1 MSIRKLVLTAMA
13 AVFTI
18 GASGAAFV
26 AVQEARNRAAATAA
40 LQRTELAAALL
51 RLGQALSS
59 ERTFSV
65 IRTTLPVAASAEQIR
80 ELEALS
86 RDTDAALAE
95 VRAALTLADGPAYA
109 APATALAGAPDR
121 LRAARPAILEAA
133 ARPAPERRIPA
144 ELAPAA
150 VFEGITRPLET
161 ALDVAHGE
169 VTRASGHLGSTITV
183 ARLAWE
189 LSHAAVAGILPVS
202 TAIRS
207 GRALTPAD
215 LETVARHEGAKTV
228 IAANIRR
235 TIDLLGQ
242 PPRLA
247 GALADLQARFFDGA
261 DRRIQALVAAGRA
274 GNAYPMTLD
283 EYSRFGPPATRIPYD
298 LRDAA
303 LTDALERARADRA
316 AASWNL
322 AVAVALGFA
331 LALLIAGTAWLVLR
345 RVVAPVV
352 ALTGTVAQ
360 LADGRHDVIVPNRGR
375 QDEIGHMAEA
385 IEVLRTN
392 AITAGEVARA
402 AAAEQ
407 AAKVAR
413 AERAEALI
421 RGFEADIATVLQDLA
436 AAVAPLDSTADLIG
450 RTSSDAQERATD
462 MSEAASVAERDMQ
475 TIAASTEELAASIT
489 EVSRQVTESANLA
502 QRAAENARATDAV
515 VAGLVEVSA
524 RIGNVSG
531 IIASIAGQ
539 TNLLALNA
547 TIEAARAGE
556 AGKGFAVVAG
566 EVKSL
571 AAQTAKATEEIAAQI
586 TAMQTESGRAA
597 EAIRTIGATIEELSD
612 IASRVAAAAEQQSAS
627 TQEIGRAIAGA
638 AGGTQQVTRR
648 TEQVLEGAAATAS
661 AGSGLRDASRQL
673 GAQTQTLR
681 ARVDG
686 FLGAIRAA

>member
-1 MSIRKLVLTAMA
+1 MSIRKLVLAAMA
-13 AVFTI
+13 AVFII
-18 GASGAAFV
+18 GASGATFV
-26 AVQEARNRAAATAA
+26 AVQEAGTRAAATAA

-51 RLGQALSS
+51 RLAQAVSS

-80 ELEALS
+80 ELEALA
-86 RDTDAALAE
+86 RDTDAALVQ
-95 VRAALTLADGPAYA
+95 VRDALAVANGPAYS
-109 APATALAGAPDR
+109 APAAALAAAPDR

-150 VFEGITRPLET
+150 LFEGITRPLEA

-207 GRALTPAD
+207 GRALTPED
-215 LETVARHEGAKTV
+215 LETVARHEGAKTA

-247 GALADLQARFFDGA
+247 SALADQQTRFFDGA
-261 DRRIQALVAAGRA
+261 NQRIRALVTAGRA
-274 GNAYPMTLD
+274 GNAYPMTLE
-283 EYSRFGPPATRIPYD
+283 EYSRFGPTATRIPYD

-303 LTDALERARADRA
+303 LTEALERAQADRA
-316 AASWNL
+316 AATWHL
-322 AVAVALGFA
+322 AVALALGLA
-331 LALLIAGTAWLVLR
+331 LALLIAGTASLMLR

-360 LADGRHDVIVPNRGR
+360 LADGRHDIAVPNRGR
-375 QDEIGHMAEA
+375 DDEIGHMAEA

-421 RGFEADIATVLQDLA
+421 RGFEADIATVLQDLS
-436 AAVAPLDSTADLIG
+436 AAVTPLDSTADLIG
-450 RTSSDAQERATD
+450 RTSSDAQERASD
-462 MSEAASVAERDMQ
+462 MSEAAGVAERDMQ

-547 TIEAARAGE
+547 TIEAARAGD

-586 TAMQTESGRAA
+586 TAMQAESGRAA
-597 EAIRTIGATIEELSD
+597 EAIRAIGATIEELSD
-612 IASRVAAAAEQQSAS
+612 IATRVAAAAEEQSAS

-638 AGGTQQVTRR
+638 ASGTQQVTRR

-661 AGSGLRDASRQL
+661 AGNGLREASKRLATQ
-673 GAQTQTLR
+673 AQTLR
-681 ARVDG
+681 VRVDT
-686 FLGAIRAA
+686 FLGGIRAA